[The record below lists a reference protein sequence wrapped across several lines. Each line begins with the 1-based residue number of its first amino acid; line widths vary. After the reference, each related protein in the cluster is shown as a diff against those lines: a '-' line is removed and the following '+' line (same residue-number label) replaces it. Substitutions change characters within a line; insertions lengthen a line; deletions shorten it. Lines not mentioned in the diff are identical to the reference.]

1 MCKLRILS
9 ILNLS
14 LGPIGNIASQ
24 GFSLFVDVFF
34 WEQQI
39 QCYGD
44 EGGDSEP

>member
-1 MCKLRILS
+1 MRKLRILS
-9 ILNLS
+9 VLNFS
-14 LGPIGNIASQ
+14 LVPVGNIASQ

-44 EGGDSEP
+44 EGGDSES